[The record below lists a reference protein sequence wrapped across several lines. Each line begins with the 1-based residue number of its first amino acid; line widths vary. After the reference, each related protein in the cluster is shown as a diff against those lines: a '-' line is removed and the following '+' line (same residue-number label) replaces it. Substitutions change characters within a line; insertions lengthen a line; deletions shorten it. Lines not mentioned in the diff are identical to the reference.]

1 MEESKVPDRPSAEEL
16 AASLGELLSD
26 DEMESVVGGTKE
38 FSASDTLV

>member
-26 DEMESVVGGTKE
+26 DEMENVVGGTKE